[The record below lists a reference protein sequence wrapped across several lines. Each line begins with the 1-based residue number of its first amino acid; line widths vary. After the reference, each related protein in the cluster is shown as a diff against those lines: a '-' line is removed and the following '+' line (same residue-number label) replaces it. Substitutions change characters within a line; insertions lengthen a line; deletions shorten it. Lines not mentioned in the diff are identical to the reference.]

1 MYSLRGRGTFCRK
14 SPSLALPPGKNVG
27 WGNAG
32 GGGFSKRSSAT
43 SIGAACGRLFR
54 LRKTAMLS
62 RHWRLWLSFP
72 SPGPLPK
79 SGWGSSWFFLHTICP
94 CEVGTDS
101 CELVE
106 VTAAD
111 RAAATVR
118 GGGTP
123 GEAASLREAP
133 PPGPLPKSG
142 WGSSWFFLH
151 TICPCE
157 VGADSCELV
166 EVTAADRAAATVR
179 GGGTPGEAASLR
191 EAPPPGPLPKS
202 GWGSS
207 WFFLHTICPCEVGA
221 DSCELV
227 EVTAADRAAAT
238 VQGGGTPGEAASLRE
253 APPPG
258 PLPKSGWGSSWF
270 FLHTICPC
278 EVGADSCELV
288 EVTAADRAA
297 ATVRGGGM

>member
-72 SPGPLPK
+72 SPDPL
-79 SGWGSSWFFLHTICP
+79 S
-94 CEVGTDS
+94 
-101 CELVE
+101 
-106 VTAAD
+106 
-111 RAAATVR
+111 
-118 GGGTP
+118 
-123 GEAASLREAP
+123 
-133 PPGPLPKSG
+133 KSG

-166 EVTAADRAAATVR
+166 EVTAADRAAATVWGECENSDGAGHRSFCDGGIRVGCVLGTLRR
-179 GGGTPGEAASLR
+179 GSLLAVSHTKPPLKGEAP
-191 EAPPPGPLPKS
+191 APS
-202 GWGSS
+202 GRRGSS
-207 WFFLHTICPCEVGA
+207 P
-221 DSCELV
+221 
-227 EVTAADRAAAT
+227 
-238 VQGGGTPGEAASLRE
+238 TPQRSRRLCQ
-253 APPPG
+253 PP
-258 PLPKSGWGSSWF
+258 
-270 FLHTICPC
+270 
-278 EVGADSCELV
+278 
-288 EVTAADRAA
+288 
-297 ATVRGGGM
+297 

>member
-94 CEVGTDS
+94 CEVG
-101 CELVE
+101 
-106 VTAAD
+106 
-111 RAAATVR
+111 
-118 GGGTP
+118 
-123 GEAASLREAP
+123 
-133 PPGPLPKSG
+133 
-142 WGSSWFFLH
+142 
-151 TICPCE
+151 
-157 VGADSCELV
+157 ADSCELV

-179 GGGTPGEAASLR
+179 GGETPGEAASLR
-191 EAPPPGPLPKS
+191 EAPPPDPLPKS

-207 WFFLHTICPCEVGA
+207 WFFFRAICPCELARIPASWLRSRRLTEPPRPCGVGKRENS
-221 DSCELV
+221 DGVGHRSSCDGGIRVGYVLGTLRRGSLLAV
-227 EVTAADRAAAT
+227 SRTKPPLKGEVPAL
-238 VQGGGTPGEAASLRE
+238 GGRRGLSPTPQRSRRLCQ
-253 APPPG
+253 PP
-258 PLPKSGWGSSWF
+258 
-270 FLHTICPC
+270 
-278 EVGADSCELV
+278 
-288 EVTAADRAA
+288 
-297 ATVRGGGM
+297 